1 MFRALAGVRLAA
13 RRADAA
19 GGQHHF
25 GVDAADRSSVKC
37 AAPGRA
43 SPLGTISGSVHANAG
58 SPARDRRP
66 SIRARSSSRW
76 TARTGVTP
84 GMSGSSVKRAG
95 DGATPARRTPES
107 EPRTGPALR
116 TPVDVDG
123 GRGGD
128 VAGPPP
134 VAVAVHVPRRIRG
147 CLREGGERG

>member
-1 MFRALAGVRLAA
+1 MGTPRCGFPNGVFRALAGVRLAA

-37 AAPGRA
+37 AAPGQA

-76 TARTGVTP
+76 TA
-84 GMSGSSVKRAG
+84 
-95 DGATPARRTPES
+95 
-107 EPRTGPALR
+107 
-116 TPVDVDG
+116 
-123 GRGGD
+123 
-128 VAGPPP
+128 
-134 VAVAVHVPRRIRG
+134 
-147 CLREGGERG
+147 